1 MKQPE
6 KYHDNEEQERLI
18 LASLQ
23 FVGAS
28 QSEYVLNKAIPIAK
42 VRSELHRVYPEGM
55 ASFDALFNPS
65 APPKPRVPT
74 AVEMA
79 TQLAQIQTGIAQ
91 LQQENAAE
99 AAQRAAKDAEQ
110 LALDGAF
117 GIAARGG
124 VSYSHG
130 VQSFGAPLR
139 SGAQPQAE
147 PPPQPRPVSA
157 SHATNVQTFGTAA
170 SSLAAD
176 QARIAAAAAKLAR
189 APIASGDEQRQ
200 RDLDAAFGLNGG
212 A

>member
-91 LQQENAAE
+91 LQQENAVE

-130 VQSFGAPLR
+130 VQSFGAPVR
-139 SGAQPQAE
+139 AGAQSQAE
-147 PPPQPRPVSA
+147 PPPQPRPASA
-157 SHATNVQTFGTAA
+157 SPANVQTFGTAA
-170 SSLAAD
+170 GSHAAD

-189 APIASGDEQRQ
+189 APIASGDAQRQ